1 MLSRC
6 FGRGCRKSPSPSP
19 PNLPANIIRKIA
31 QSASPRTVRS
41 MARATGH
48 VLQGSRTSPI
58 GLAAGRVGRSIVS
71 VPRRPVVNRSRATA
85 KTPRI
90 TRGSANPVDTVVP
103 QAYKNNH
110 WKYYSK
116 VARHLVIFLNTPKG
130 DPFTFNKQGRRVNVT
145 PNLLTRHGVTQNW
158 RRVVSLRERRKNFH
172 TWGAYQKR
180 LEAFRRLP
188 KSTLNRALEDI
199 DNKVR
204 RYVQGDIHALDDV
217 PLSRLIYW
225 ANMTTWMQAN
235 GTPYVRNMHTKKW
248 HRYGSN
254 EPLNKY
260 MIMNNIELMNSMR

>member
-6 FGRGCRKSPSPSP
+6 FGRGCRKSPSPNL
-19 PNLPANIIRKIA
+19 PNLPANIIRRIA

-41 MARATGH
+41 MARATGR
-48 VLQGSRTSPI
+48 VLQGSRTAPI

-71 VPRRPVVNRSRATA
+71 VPRPPVVNRSRATA

-90 TRGSANPVDTVVP
+90 TRGSANPVDEVAP

-116 VARHLVIFLNTPKG
+116 VSRYVVLFLNTPKG
-130 DPFTFNKQGRRVNVT
+130 VPFTFNKQGRRVNVT
-145 PNLLTRHGVTQNW
+145 PNFLTRHGVVQNW
-158 RRVVSLRERRKNFH
+158 RRLSLRERRKNFH

-180 LEAFRRLP
+180 LETFRRIP
-188 KSTLNRALEDI
+188 RSTLNRALQDI
-199 DNKVR
+199 DNKVQH
-204 RYVQGDIHALDDV
+204 YIEGDIHALDNV

-225 ANMTTWMQAN
+225 ANLTNWMQAN

-254 EPLNKY
+254 QPLNKY